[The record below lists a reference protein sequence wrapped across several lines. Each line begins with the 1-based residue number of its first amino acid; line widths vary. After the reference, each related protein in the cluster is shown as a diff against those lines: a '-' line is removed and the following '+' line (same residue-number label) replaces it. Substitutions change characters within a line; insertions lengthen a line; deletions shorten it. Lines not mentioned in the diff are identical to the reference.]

1 MTAPDFL
8 KFLNPSQREAVTHGE
23 GPLLVI
29 AGAGS
34 GKTRVLTYRI
44 AYLLR
49 HAGVDPGRI
58 LAATF
63 TNKAAGEMKDRL
75 RALLGAAA
83 EDLWI
88 GTFHSICAR
97 ILRKEIQH
105 LGYTPGFVIYDEK
118 DTESLVRDALRRCD
132 LDEKVYTPA
141 AVRWQIDRAKN
152 DGLSPEALQEGTGG
166 FFSPQVTKAYGVY
179 QQLLRENNAL
189 DFGDLIRLAV
199 VLFERFPRV
208 ADWYRERWQHILVDE
223 YQDTNLAQYRLV
235 RLMAGRSR
243 NLCCVGDEDQNV
255 YSWRGAT
262 VRNILDFDKDFPGAR
277 VVKLEQNYRST
288 NLILQ
293 AAGAVVARNR
303 RRREKALW
311 TARAGGAPILLA
323 QLRNEYDE
331 ARFVVEE
338 LDQLFRDGLRP
349 GDVAV
354 FYRTNAQSRVLE
366 ECLLAANYA
375 YTVVG
380 GMKFYERAEVKD
392 LLSYLRVIHN
402 PLDSVGLRRVINTP
416 PRGIGK
422 TSVSRAEALGRETG
436 TSLWDSL
443 RTLAADRETG
453 AALRK
458 KLGAF
463 VDLMEGFRR
472 EAGRLLPS
480 ALLQRVIA
488 ESGYV
493 RRLEAEDTPE
503 SRSRAENVEELV
515 NSLFAF
521 EENTPDATLGS
532 YLDQIS
538 LVTDVDGLEEKPDR
552 VVLMTLHS
560 AKGLEFPAVFIVG
573 MEESIFPHS
582 LSRDEPEEIEEERRL
597 CYVGM
602 TRAKDRL
609 TLSYTLSRRV
619 YGSLRFN
626 EPSRFLTEIP
636 PDLLSFHPASGAAD
650 AAAALSPS
658 RGPRRGRGAGPA
670 AAERTDASGRV
681 IDYSYD
687 QSGDYGEAPTS
698 GLEELSLDPGTRVR
712 HPNLGLGTVERVEG
726 EGSRARVVIRFQR
739 AGVRTFMLAHAE
751 LEIV

>member
-8 KFLNPSQREAVTHGE
+8 KFLNPPQREAATHGE
-23 GPLLVI
+23 GPLLII

-83 EDLWI
+83 GDLCI
-88 GTFHSICAR
+88 GTFHSTCAR
-97 ILRKEIQH
+97 ILRKDIHH

-118 DTESLVRDALRRCD
+118 DAEGLVREALRRCE
-132 LDEKVYTPA
+132 LDEKLYTPG

-152 DGLSPEALQEGTGG
+152 EGLSPEEIEAGAGG
-166 FFSPQVTKAYGVY
+166 FFSGQVTRAYGVY

-189 DFGDLIRLAV
+189 DFGDLIRLTV
-199 VLFERFPRV
+199 MLFERFPRV

-235 RLMAGRSR
+235 RLLAGRSR

-262 VRNILDFDKDFPGAR
+262 IRNILDFEKDFPGAR
-277 VVKLEQNYRST
+277 VIKLEQNYRST

-311 TARAGGAPILLA
+311 TARAGGEPIVLS
-323 QLRNEYDE
+323 QVRNEYDE
-331 ARFVVEE
+331 ARAVVEE
-338 LDQLFRDGLRP
+338 LDRLCRFDLRP
-349 GDVAV
+349 GDIAL

-380 GMKFYERAEVKD
+380 GVKFYERAEVKD

-402 PLDSVGLRRVINTP
+402 PLDSMGLRRILNKP
-416 PRGIGK
+416 ARGIGK
-422 TSVSRAEALGRETG
+422 TTLSRAEALARETG
-436 TSLWDSL
+436 LSLSDSL
-443 RTLAADRETG
+443 RALAADQATG

-463 VDLMEGFRR
+463 LELMDGLRR
-472 EAGRLLPS
+472 EAGRVLPS
-480 ALLQRVIA
+480 ALLQKVI
-488 ESGYV
+488 ERTGYV

-515 NSLFAF
+515 TSVFTF
-521 EENTPDATLGS
+521 EENTPDATLGT

-538 LVTDVDGLEEKPDR
+538 LVTDIDGFDETPDR
-552 VVLMTLHS
+552 VALMTLHS
-560 AKGLEFPAVFIVG
+560 AKGLEFPVVFIVG
-573 MEESIFPHS
+573 MEETIFPHS
-582 LSRDEPEEIEEERRL
+582 LSQDDSDEIEEERRL

-609 TLSYTLSRRV
+609 YLSHALSRRV
-619 YGSLRFN
+619 YGSIRFN
-626 EPSRFLTEIP
+626 EPSRFLAEIP
-636 PDLLSFHPASGAAD
+636 PDLLSLHPAGEEAAG
-650 AAAALSPS
+650 LSAPWT
-658 RGPRRGRGAGPA
+658 PRRRHGRAAG
-670 AAERTDASGRV
+670 EGTDASGCV

-687 QSGDYGEAPTS
+687 QSGEYGGPANS
-698 GLEELSLDPGTRVR
+698 DLEGVALDPGTRVR

-726 EGSRARVVIRFQR
+726 EGRRARVVIRFQR